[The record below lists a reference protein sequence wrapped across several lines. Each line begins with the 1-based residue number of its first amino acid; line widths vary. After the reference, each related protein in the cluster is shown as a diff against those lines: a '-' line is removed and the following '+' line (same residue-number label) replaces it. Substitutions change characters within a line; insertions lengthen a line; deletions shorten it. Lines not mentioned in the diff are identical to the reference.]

1 MGVQK
6 RLFQP
11 LKRSF
16 SLLCFILTVFM
27 SIQLQYSTNAFTCA
41 HLEFTFPWNRFYR
54 IKDHT
59 VGIILKRAIRN
70 LRENMHELNCIST
83 SKRACTPIVIHF
95 TFNLYAPALY
105 SRLQHILYWIFTV
118 QFEHTVLILKR
129 LQCIMVHNIIS
140 NNWPLSIM

>member
-16 SLLCFILTVFM
+16 SLLCFIPTVFM
-27 SIQLQYSTNAFTCA
+27 SIQLEYSTNAFTYT

-59 VGIILKRAIRN
+59 VGIILKSAIIN
-70 LRENMHELNCIST
+70 SKENMHELNCISM
-83 SKRACTPIVIHF
+83 SKRAYARIVIHF

-105 SRLQHILYWIFTV
+105 SRLQYKCYWIFKV
-118 QFEHTVLILKR
+118 QLEHIMLILKHV
-129 LQCIMVHNIIS
+129 QCLMIHNIIS
-140 NNWPLSIM
+140 NWQLSIT